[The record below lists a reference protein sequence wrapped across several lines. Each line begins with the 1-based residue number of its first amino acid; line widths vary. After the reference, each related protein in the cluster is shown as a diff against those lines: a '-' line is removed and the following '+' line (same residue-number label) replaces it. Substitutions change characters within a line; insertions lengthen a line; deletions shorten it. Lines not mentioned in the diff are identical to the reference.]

1 MSALSWAA
9 WATLACALKS
19 WRKRPFS
26 PHCLSMIDNIL
37 SVISVIGWVLF
48 SLYIFATVA
57 TKLRQGRFQEAVRT
71 LFNMR
76 VVSLLLLVIGINLLS
91 LALVF
96 IEPPQVGVVVSI
108 VSPKGIRQQPLS
120 PGLHWI
126 VPFAE
131 ETIIYPTI
139 WQTYTMSGKPLEGQE
154 AGNDS
159 IRARTSDGQEVT
171 LDVSV
176 IFRIDRAQAIRI
188 HTDWQERY
196 IEEFVRPIIRGF
208 VRTQVSQF
216 TVEEVNSSAR
226 KDLEATLDT
235 QLKAEFEEK
244 GLILDQ
250 FLLRDV
256 TFSNEY
262 ATAIENKQVALEGQ
276 LEKQYE
282 AEQIR
287 QLAEGQADKVRIDAQ
302 ANADKIKIEAE
313 AEAEAIRV
321 KAEAQAE
328 ALGLIEEVIST
339 NPDLITY
346 EYVQQLSPNISV
358 MLLPNDTPLILPAP
372 DLQSGV
378 GVEDLETAVP
388 QNTDAE
394 PGTNNP

>member
-1 MSALSWAA
+1 
-9 WATLACALKS
+9 
-19 WRKRPFS
+19 
-26 PHCLSMIDNIL
+26 MIDNIL

-48 SLYIFATVA
+48 SLYVFATVA
-57 TKLRQGRFQEAVRT
+57 TKLRQGRVQEAVRT

-96 IEPPQVGVVVSI
+96 IEPPQVGVVVSV
-108 VSPKGIRQQPLS
+108 VSPKGIRQQPLA

-131 ETIIYPTI
+131 ETIIYPTV

-302 ANADKIKIEAE
+302 ANADKIRIEAA
-313 AEAEAIRV
+313 AEAAAIRV

-378 GVEDLETAVP
+378 GLDGLETVVP
-388 QNTDAE
+388 TPDSETEQDA
-394 PGTNNP
+394 GNQ